1 MIEHELLLR
10 MEARVR
16 EAAQKAAWLWVTYFM
31 LVLRAL
37 LFALVATIEF
47 ELLYRTFQA
56 ISGKDNEYW
65 SPALMACTGLIMLSA
80 FHLLAAASDNNLAV
94 KLVQRLTPYQI
105 GLYLVGL
112 GLLVAGVIY
121 LDAGS
126 ILLESTSAIVIGGL
140 PDSQPEA
147 HWLNA
152 VFEEITNPL
161 ALAVFSFG
169 IGGLAIVN
177 LFVAHGLLQ
186 GMKAGF
192 TKIQGVKPE
201 ADRLG
206 GERKTVEAQCTRHR
220 ELQQELHAV
229 NLWSHPRILQEASVQ
244 LAGLIQ
250 DAATK
255 HRRYIK
261 HRDLQPPP
269 GLLTLADPVD
279 PKLIERELKKL
290 EAPDLKSILKILQ
303 AHFPED
309 KE

>member
-10 MEARVR
+10 METLVR
-16 EAAQKAAWLWVTYFM
+16 EAAKKAAWLWVTYFS
-31 LVLRAL
+31 VAFQGL

-56 ISGKDNEYW
+56 ISGRDNEYW
-65 SPALMACTGLIMLSA
+65 SPVLMACTGLIMLIA
-80 FHLLAAASDNNLAV
+80 FHLLAKASESNPAV
-94 KLVQRLTPYQI
+94 SLVKRLTPYQI

-126 ILLESTSAIVIGGL
+126 ILLESTSNIVIGAL
-140 PDSQPEA
+140 PSAEPET
-147 HWLNA
+147 HWLTA
-152 VFEEITNPL
+152 LFEDITNPL
-161 ALAVFSFG
+161 ALVIFSFG
-169 IGGLAIVN
+169 IGGLAMVN

-186 GMKAGF
+186 GIKAGF
-192 TKIQGVKPE
+192 AKIKDVKPE
-201 ADRLG
+201 ADRLSA
-206 GERKTVEAQCTRHR
+206 ERKTVETSCTRHR
-220 ELQQELHAV
+220 ELQHDLNAI
-229 NLWSHPRILQEASVQ
+229 NLWSHPRLLQEASVQ

-250 DAATK
+250 DAAAK

-269 GLLTLADPVD
+269 GLISLPDPVD
-279 PKLIERELKKL
+279 PKLVERELKKL
-290 EAPDLKSILKILQ
+290 EALDLKSILKTLQ
-303 AHFPED
+303 SHFPDE